1 VSQPP
6 SLRGFALAPLWA
18 EWGDFVGWESAA
30 LLLAGLAAAYLLL
43 LILRPYAAVKLA
55 LLAVTRSV
63 LWIRSEG
70 RSNVPAKGPAVLV
83 CNPLSYLGWLLI
95 LTACPRRV
103 RFLILAGWTVQG
115 VPGWLLRRVG
125 AITPAGSD
133 AGAIDRAITAA
144 GEALARGEVVC
155 LFAEGCRLADG
166 AVVPLSRVFD
176 RVTARTSV
184 PIVPVCVQQPQASLF
199 GIHGGK
205 FVRHLPPE
213 FPSPAWVRFGA
224 PLPAG
229 TPAATA
235 RQEMQELGARL
246 AVSRRGSR
254 LPVHRRFVRMAAR
267 HPFRVCWIDS
277 TAPGQDMN
285 YAKAYVGSVCL
296 AALLRPTLGETPM
309 VAIWLPPGRGGALAN
324 VALALLGKVSVN
336 LNYTSSADGIRSAL
350 RQCGCKVVLTARKFT
365 ARLALDPGP
374 GVELIYLDDLL
385 PKLTKGM
392 KSRALLA
399 VILLPGWLLER
410 LLGLSRHSTD
420 DVATVIFSSG
430 STGEPKGVQLT
441 HDNVAANVESIV
453 QAVTLGPTDR
463 MLGVLPFF
471 HSFGYTVTLWAP
483 LQVGAAGVYHADPR
497 QAREIGELCK
507 KNRCT
512 IYLSTATFLR
522 FCLKKCDPDDFR
534 SIRGLVCGAEK
545 LPPGLAEEFFCRFG
559 VMPLEGYGCTEL
571 SPVVATNLP
580 DQVCAGLTQ
589 THNRTGTVGAPL
601 PGIAA
606 RAVDPDTREV
616 LPPGEE
622 GMLVVTGANV
632 MKGYLN
638 KPDLTAAV
646 MVDGWYI
653 TGDMARI
660 DAEGHITITGRLS
673 RFAKVAG
680 EMVPLEKIEEAL
692 HDALG
697 TSERVCVVAC
707 VPDESRGERVVV
719 LYVVEAFLVFDLTL
733 RQWSQKLS
741 AHGLPNLWVPG
752 ERDFHAVPE
761 LPVLGSGKVNLK
773 GVKDLALRMTR
784 GQGDKVTG

>member
-1 VSQPP
+1 MPP
-6 SLRGFALAPLWA
+6 PTPATGFALAPLWG
-18 EWGDFVGWESAA
+18 EWGDLVGWESAG
-30 LLLAGLAAAYLLL
+30 LLLVGLVVVYLLL
-43 LILRPYAAVKLA
+43 LVLRPYSAVRLSM
-55 LLAVTRSV
+55 LAVTRSI
-63 LWIRSEG
+63 LWIHSEG
-70 RSNVPAKGPAVLV
+70 RSHVPTTGPVLML

-103 RFLILAGWTVQG
+103 RFLILAGWTNQG
-115 VPGWLLRRVG
+115 LPGWLLRRVG
-125 AITPAGSD
+125 AITPAGCD
-133 AGAIDRAITAA
+133 AEAIDRAIASAA
-144 GEALARGEVVC
+144 EVLARGEVVC

-166 AVVPLSRVFD
+166 TVVPMSQVYD
-176 RVTARTSV
+176 RLTARA
-184 PIVPVCVQQPQASLF
+184 PARIVPVCLHQPQASLF

-205 FVRHLPPE
+205 FVSHLPPE
-213 FPSPAWVRFGA
+213 FPAPAWVSFGVA
-224 PLPAG
+224 LPSG
-229 TPAATA
+229 TTAAAA
-235 RQEMQELGARL
+235 RQAMQELSAWL
-246 AVSRRGSR
+246 AVSRRSWR
-254 LPVHRRFVRMAAR
+254 RPVHRRFVRMAAR
-267 HPFRVCWIDS
+267 RPFRLCWIDS

-296 AALLRPTLGETPM
+296 AKLLRPMLGETPM

-350 RQCGCKVVLTARKFT
+350 RQCGCKYVLTAKKFT

-374 GVELIYLDDLL
+374 GVELVYLDDLL
-385 PKLTKGM
+385 PKVTRGM
-392 KSRALLA
+392 KLRALLS
-399 VILLPGWLLER
+399 VILLPGWFLDR
-410 LLGLSRHSTD
+410 RLGLGKHSLD

-441 HDNVAANVESIV
+441 HDNVAANVEAIV
-453 QAVTLGPTDR
+453 QAVTLSSTDR
-463 MLGVLPFF
+463 LLGVLPFF
-471 HSFGYTVTLWAP
+471 HSFGYTVTLWGP

-507 KNRCT
+507 KHRCT

-522 FCLKKCDPDDFR
+522 FCLKKCEADDFR

-545 LPPGLAEEFFCRFG
+545 LSPGLAEEFHKRFG

-580 DQVCAGLTQ
+580 EQVCGGLTQ

-601 PGIAA
+601 PGVAA
-606 RAVDPDTREV
+606 RAVDPDTREI

-622 GMLVVTGANV
+622 GMLVVFGANV

-638 KPDLTAAV
+638 KPELTAGV
-646 MVDGWYI
+646 LLDGWYI

-673 RFAKVAG
+673 RFAKVGG
-680 EMVPLEKIEEAL
+680 EMVPLEKVEEAL

-697 TSERVCVVAC
+697 TTERVCVVAC
-707 VPDESRGERVVV
+707 IPDESRGERVVV
-719 LYVVEAFLVFDLTL
+719 LYVEEVFRPFELTV
-733 RQWSQKLS
+733 RQWTQKLS
-741 AHGLPNLWVPG
+741 GLGLPNLWVPG
-752 ERDFHAVPE
+752 ERDFYVVVE
-761 LPVLGSGKVNLK
+761 MPVLGTGKLDLK
-773 GVKDLALRMTR
+773 GVKDLALSVAR
-784 GQGDKVTG
+784 K

>member
-1 VSQPP
+1 MPQPTQAP
-6 SLRGFALAPLWA
+6 GFALVPLWGD
-18 EWGDFVGWESAA
+18 WGDLVGWESGGM
-30 LLLAGLAAAYLLL
+30 LLVGMVLVFLLL
-43 LILRPYAAVKLA
+43 LVLRPYSAVWLSMLA
-55 LLAVTRSV
+55 ITRSI

-70 RSNVPAKGPAVLV
+70 RTRVPASGPVLML
-83 CNPLSYLGWLLI
+83 CNPISYLGWLLV

-103 RFLILAGWTVQG
+103 RFLILAGWTNRG
-115 VPGWLLRRVG
+115 LPGWLLRRVG
-125 AITPAGSD
+125 AITPTGSD
-133 AGAIDRAITAA
+133 AEAINRAIAA
-144 GEALARGEVVC
+144 ATEALERGEVVC
-155 LFAEGCRLADG
+155 IFAEGCQLEDGTVIPMSLVYDRL
-166 AVVPLSRVFD
+166 
-176 RVTARTSV
+176 TARAPV
-184 PIVPVCVQQPQASLF
+184 PIVPVCLHQPQASLF
-199 GIHGGK
+199 SLHGGK

-213 FPSPAWVRFGA
+213 FPSPVWVSFGA
-224 PLPAG
+224 ALPAG
-229 TPAATA
+229 TTAPAA
-235 RQEMQELGARL
+235 RQAMQELSARL
-246 AVSRRGSR
+246 AVERRSWR
-254 LPVHRRFVRMAAR
+254 RPVHRRFVRMAAR
-267 HPFRVCWIDS
+267 HPFRLCWIDS

-296 AALLRPTLGETPM
+296 AGLLRPMLGETPM

-350 RQCGCKVVLTARKFT
+350 RQCGCKYVLTAKKFT

-374 GVELIYLDDLL
+374 GVELVYLDDLL
-385 PKLTKGM
+385 PKVTKGM
-392 KSRALLA
+392 KLRALLS
-399 VILLPGWLLER
+399 VILLPGWFLDR
-410 LLGLSRHSTD
+410 ALGLEKHSLD

-430 STGEPKGVQLT
+430 STGDPKGVQLT

-453 QAVTLGPTDR
+453 QAVTLTPTDR
-463 MLGVLPFF
+463 LLGVLPFF
-471 HSFGYTVTLWAP
+471 HSFGYTVTLWGP

-507 KNRCT
+507 KHHCT

-522 FCLKKCDPDDFR
+522 FCLKKCEADDFR

-545 LPPGLAEEFFCRFG
+545 LPPGLAEEFHKRFG

-571 SPVVATNLP
+571 SPVVSTNLP
-580 DQVCAGLTQ
+580 DQVCGGLTQ

-601 PGIAA
+601 PGVAV
-606 RAVDPDTREV
+606 RAVDPDTREI

-622 GMLVVTGANV
+622 GMLVVFGANV
-632 MKGYLN
+632 MKGYLH
-638 KPDLTAAV
+638 KPDLTAGV
-646 MVDGWYI
+646 LLDGWYI

-673 RFAKVAG
+673 RFAKVGG

-719 LYVVEAFLVFDLTL
+719 LYIEEAFRPFDLTI
-733 RQWSQKLS
+733 RQWTQKLS
-741 AHGLPNLWVPG
+741 ALGLPNLWVPG
-752 ERDFHAVPE
+752 ERDFFIVVE
-761 LPVLGSGKVNLK
+761 MPVLGTGKINLK
-773 GVKDLALRMTR
+773 GVKDLALRVTR
-784 GQGDKVTG
+784 R